1 MCSGFVCHISINLK
15 LKMNWGGKKNWCGG
29 MGKGLPTYTDTRK
42 SLRASL
48 GCHGD
53 PKGDTGGAVVA
64 RFRDGMAAGP

>member
-1 MCSGFVCHISINLK
+1 
-15 LKMNWGGKKNWCGG
+15 MNWGGKKNWCGG